1 MTQPNQDQRPQ
12 FQFHGERNK
21 LLAEAHA
28 RPYTPLPSPTLGTR
42 IANLSTADADLA
54 HMTALCRQLDVPEP
68 GPNSRWCAIDAGGW
82 RLRWERHTEASTW
95 TFYRALAEDA
105 VPALDETALDLV
117 PRDWLAQMPGEIL
130 VGSHIILLRKRP
142 DVPLPSRTE
151 EIAVEVAGGTAQVFT
166 DFRPGPDLFTRI
178 QIIQAQPDANNA
190 GRLVQ
195 RLFEIETYRLLAML
209 AFPLT
214 EPAGK
219 LLARLEEE
227 AAAAALEVCKT
238 GSVEAD
244 RALLNRLAGMAGE
257 AQALLG
263 RTSFRFSAARAYY
276 GLVQERV
283 EQLRETRLE
292 GRPTLAE
299 FMERRLAPAMRTC
312 TAVAERLQGVIA
324 HISTTSQLL
333 NTRVDVAAEAN
344 NERLLASME
353 RRARLQLRLQQT
365 VEGLSVAAISYY
377 ALGLLSYIVKAGEV
391 VWKHFDPALAT
402 GLSAPLVIGL
412 VWRTLHR
419 VRLKMLSDDRH

>member
-142 DVPLPSRTE
+142 DMPLPSRTE

-244 RALLNRLAGMAGE
+244 RALLNRRAGMAGE

-377 ALGLLSYIVKAGEV
+377 ALGLLSYIFKAGEV